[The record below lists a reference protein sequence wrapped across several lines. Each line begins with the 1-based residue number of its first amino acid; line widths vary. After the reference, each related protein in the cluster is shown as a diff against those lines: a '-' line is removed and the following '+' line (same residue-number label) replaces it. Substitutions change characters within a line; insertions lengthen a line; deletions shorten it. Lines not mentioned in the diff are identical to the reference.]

1 MLKRSGLVFVRVTVV
16 LVVAIAATAGGTWAA
31 SHGVPATGLANTPA
45 VTPRAATPLMVPDVR
60 HLPFVFAKEALED
73 AGFAWRVK
81 GKVHGYPANTV
92 VSQTPSPGAK
102 MIDNGAPLVVLSL
115 ERTKGYPQAGQPQD
129 VSPYAASKARP
140 AGLAKG

>member
-1 MLKRSGLVFVRVTVV
+1 MLRRSGLVFVYVAAA

-31 SHGVPATGLANTPA
+31 AHGVPSTSVANGPA
-45 VTPRAATPLMVPDVR
+45 VKPRAATPLMVPDVR

-92 VSQTPSPGAK
+92 VAQTPSPGAK
-102 MIDNGAPLVVLSL
+102 MVDNGAPLVVLSL
-115 ERTKGYPQAGQPQD
+115 QRTKGYPQAGQPQD
-129 VSPYAASKARP
+129 VSPYAASKDHP